1 MTEIERVL
9 KAKEKN
15 KKKKFFSN
23 LNLIFKKFL
32 SKFFFRYYE
41 FNEFKKKEKTF
52 SGWGLLTTGTKPPW
66 KNQNNID
73 NIFFSECLN
82 NLNDLVEKNFFR
94 LTQFEYED
102 TNFTKVLNEL
112 SWRHYI
118 VSNSITLAIKNSSSD
133 EINIAECGVCDG
145 LTIFF
150 ALKMC
155 ERAKKSYK
163 GYLYDA
169 WQNLDDKKLRF
180 QYSYLD
186 LEVTK
191 KNLNMFSPNL
201 IYNKGFIPK
210 IFITAKNPTH
220 LDWLHIDLNS
230 NEATQSSLDFFY
242 EKLNKGGIILFD
254 DYGGFDDTRNIID
267 NFFKE
272 KKGHFINYPTG
283 QGAFI
288 KF

>member
-1 MTEIERVL
+1 MTEIERI
-9 KAKEKN
+9 
-15 KKKKFFSN
+15 
-23 LNLIFKKFL
+23 LNA
-32 SKFFFRYYE
+32 
-41 FNEFKKKEKTF
+41 KEKTF

-73 NIFFSECLN
+73 NIFFLKCLN
-82 NLNDLVEKNFFR
+82 NLNDLVEKKFFR

-118 VSNSITLAIKNSSSD
+118 VFNSITLAIKNSSSD

-150 ALKMC
+150 ALKTC
-155 ERAKKSYK
+155 EREKKSYK

-186 LEVTK
+186 LEITK
-191 KNLNMFSPNL
+191 KNLNMFNKNL
-201 IYNKGFIPK
+201 VYNKGFIPK
-210 IFITAKNPTH
+210 IFSTAKNPTN

-254 DYGGFDDTRNIID
+254 D
-267 NFFKE
+267 
-272 KKGHFINYPTG
+272 
-283 QGAFI
+283 
-288 KF
+288 

>member
-1 MTEIERVL
+1 M
-9 KAKEKN
+9 KEK
-15 KKKKFFSN
+15 
-23 LNLIFKKFL
+23 
-32 SKFFFRYYE
+32 
-41 FNEFKKKEKTF
+41 
-52 SGWGLLTTGTKPPW
+52 
-66 KNQNNID
+66 
-73 NIFFSECLN
+73 
-82 NLNDLVEKNFFR
+82 
-94 LTQFEYED
+94 
-102 TNFTKVLNEL
+102 
-112 SWRHYI
+112 
-118 VSNSITLAIKNSSSD
+118 
-133 EINIAECGVCDG
+133 
-145 LTIFF
+145 
-150 ALKMC
+150 
-155 ERAKKSYK
+155 KKSYK

-191 KNLNMFSPNL
+191 KNLNIFDPNL

-210 IFITAKNPTH
+210 IFSTAKNPTN

-254 DYGGFDDTRNIID
+254 DYGGFDDTRKIID
-267 NFFKE
+267 NFFKD